1 MIDKKITDV
10 DYIDSLNSD
19 ESFFVNK
26 NSSIKQI
33 NKSNIVFGINNGGTG
48 ATTVQE
54 ARENLGIASSEALEA
69 VGEDLA
75 NVNVTLSS
83 HVSNIENPHMVTT
96 EQIGAL
102 PTSSITSATFTIS
115 VEDWNGGL
123 EYTKTGLT
131 GVTSSNIVIISPI
144 PTSYTVWGDYK
155 IRAAA
160 QGENSLTFVC
170 EETPEESIGVNVVIL
185 EV

>member
-10 DYIDSLNSD
+10 DFIDSLDSN

-33 NKSNIVFGINNGGTG
+33 NKSNIVFNINNGGTG
-48 ATTVQE
+48 ATTVEE
-54 ARENLGIASSEALEA
+54 ARENLGA
-69 VGEDLA
+69 VSHEDLN
-75 NVNVTLSS
+75 NVNIDLLS
-83 HVSNIENPHMVTT
+83 HTGDTNNPHMVSP

-102 PTSSITSATFTIS
+102 PVSSISSTTFTIT
-115 VEDWNGGL
+115 VANWNGGT

-131 GVTSSNIVIISPI
+131 GVTSSNIVIVSPM
-144 PTSYTVWGDYK
+144 PSSYTMWGESK
-155 IRAAA
+155 VRAAA
-160 QGENSLTFVC
+160 QNNGSITFVC
-170 EETPEESIGVNVVIL
+170 EETPEESIGVNIVIL

>member
-10 DYIDSLNSD
+10 DFIDSLDSN

-26 NSSIKQI
+26 NSAIKQI
-33 NKSNIVFGINNGGTG
+33 NKSNIIFGINNGGTG
-48 ATTVQE
+48 ATTAEE
-54 ARENLGIASSEALEA
+54 ARENLGAVSSAEFAS
-69 VGEDLA
+69 
-75 NVNVTLSS
+75 VNEGLDGHILNT
-83 HVSNIENPHMVTT
+83 ENPHMVTT

-102 PTSSITSATFTIS
+102 PTSSIMSTTFTIS
-115 VEDWNGGL
+115 VDDWNGGL
-123 EYTKTGLT
+123 EYTKTGLA
-131 GVTSSNIVIISPI
+131 GVTSSNIVIISSI

-160 QGENSLTFVC
+160 QNEDCLTFVC
-170 EETPEESIGVNVVIL
+170 EETPEESVGVNVVIL